1 MVGSVEKGARVCL
14 LWSLVPNL
22 CDLSPGSHPFAEPG
36 ARQAVSVR
44 ERVCWGRVRG
54 VSRRV
59 LHAPQRV
66 SPARAAQ
73 AGCGPRVGSVAARER
88 WFVPPGS
95 RGHLAAPE
103 LAGAPSVVIFASAY
117 PHPLSFSLAVLP
129 AVLAGRAAGTARPF
143 PGDPSRSLI
152 QPVGE
157 NREGCAEGCR
167 LRGKHAVTT
176 ASVKLV
182 AEARICGW
190 LPYSATF
197 RLPLSVAHA
206 GSHHRSPYT
215 FPWALMWEDS
225 KWGRK
230 IQWSV
235 S

>member
-1 MVGSVEKGARVCL
+1 MCL

-73 AGCGPRVGSVAARER
+73 AGCGPWVGSVAARER

-117 PHPLSFSLAVLP
+117 PPPPFFLPGGPPCCSSRESSWNRSSVPGRPVAVSDS
-129 AVLAGRAAGTARPF
+129 ACR
-143 PGDPSRSLI
+143 
-152 QPVGE
+152 GE
-157 NREGCAEGCR
+157 SGWVCR
-167 LRGKHAVTT
+167 RLQARGKQAVTT

-206 GSHHRSPYT
+206 GSHHRSPCT
-215 FPWALMWEDS
+215 VPWALMWEDS